1 MPSEASRRTIRRLGA
16 VVLCAAALGLAAPS
30 ARALT
35 VFACEPEWAALAREL
50 APQAEIVSATH
61 ARQDPHQI
69 EARPALIAALRRAD
83 IAVCTGASLEVGWLP
98 MLQERAGN
106 RRVASGA
113 PGMFFAADAVELIDI
128 PAKVD
133 RSMGDVHAEGNP
145 HLHLDPERLATVA
158 AALAA
163 RLAAIDP
170 AGAAGYES
178 ANARWQ
184 ADWASR
190 IEGWRR
196 RAASLAGRDV
206 AVQHSSFQYFWRWT
220 GIRPVADIEPKPG
233 LPPTL
238 GHLRQVLG
246 QVQATPPFAVVQ
258 TLYQDPQP
266 GQWLAERIDRPLL
279 ALPSTV
285 TAEGPAA
292 SLHGL
297 FDELFDRLS
306 QAAAGASR

>member
-1 MPSEASRRTIRRLGA
+1 MSSDLHRRAIRRLGA
-16 VVLCAAALGLAAPS
+16 IVLYLAALGLASPA

-35 VFACEPEWAALAREL
+35 VFTCEPEWAALAREL
-50 APQAEIVSATH
+50 APQATIVSATH

-106 RRVASGA
+106 RRVLPGA
-113 PGMFFAADAVELIDI
+113 PGMFFAADAVALIDV
-128 PAKVD
+128 PERVD

-145 HLHLDPERLATVA
+145 HLHLDPERLAIVA
-158 AALAA
+158 DALAA
-163 RLAAIDP
+163 RLATIDP

-184 ADWASR
+184 SDWARR
-190 IEGWRR
+190 ITGWRE
-196 RAASLAGRDV
+196 RAQPLAGRDI
-206 AVQHSSFQYFWRWT
+206 AVQHAGFQYFWRWS
-220 GIRPVADIEPKPG
+220 GIRVIADIEPKPG

-238 GHLRQVLG
+238 GHLQQVLG
-246 QVQATPPFAVVQ
+246 QVRAAPPFAVVQ

-266 GQWLAERIDRPLL
+266 GRWLAERIDRPLL

-285 TAEGPAA
+285 TSDGPTA

-297 FDELFDRLS
+297 FDELLDRLS
-306 QAAAGASR
+306 QAAGDSP

>member
-1 MPSEASRRTIRRLGA
+1 MPSDSRRGRAIRRLGA
-16 VVLCAAALGLAAPS
+16 IVLCALALGFATPP
-30 ARALT
+30 ARALA
-35 VFACEPEWAALAREL
+35 VFACEPEWAALVREL
-50 APQAEIVSATH
+50 APQATIVTATH
-61 ARQDPHQI
+61 AQQDPHQI

-98 MLQERAGN
+98 MLQQRAGN
-106 RRVASGA
+106 RGVAPGT
-113 PGMFFAADAVELIDI
+113 PGMFFAADAVELIDK

-158 AALAA
+158 DALAV
-163 RLAAIDP
+163 RLAVVDP
-170 AGAAGYES
+170 AGAPGYER
-178 ANARWQ
+178 ANAGWQ
-184 ADWASR
+184 ADWARR
-190 IEGWRR
+190 IQAWRE
-196 RAASLAGRDV
+196 RAAPLAGRGV
-206 AVQHSSFQYFWRWT
+206 AVQHAGFGYFWRWT
-220 GIRPVADIEPKPG
+220 GIRPIADIEPKPG

-238 GHLRQVLG
+238 GHLQQVLE
-246 QVQATPPFAVVQ
+246 QVRATPPFAVVQ

-285 TAEGPAA
+285 TAEGRAA

-306 QAAAGASR
+306 GAAGASR